1 MKMVN
6 GYNRPKEK
14 AEIVDAINDIV
25 TYDCK
30 CSNCKN
36 EIFPFQIVCNH
47 CFTHIIWIVEN
58 GDPIICQIKK

>member
-14 AEIVDAINDIV
+14 AEIVNTINDVV

-30 CSNCKN
+30 CSNCKH
-36 EIFPFQIVCNH
+36 EVFPLQIVCNH
-47 CFTHIIWIVEN
+47 CSTQLIWIVEN